1 MMKLHKY
8 FITNAMKLLAL
19 TVVFVG
25 ANSACAFFMHQEK
38 MPESADD
45 MKLL

>member
-1 MMKLHKY
+1 MRTYKSFVK
-8 FITNAMKLLAL
+8 NAMKLLAL

-38 MPESADD
+38 MPESAND
-45 MKLL
+45 MKLW

>member
-1 MMKLHKY
+1 MRTYNNFVK
-8 FITNAMKLLAL
+8 NAMKLLAL

-38 MPESADD
+38 MPESAND
-45 MKLL
+45 MKLW